1 MKKIDLMIF
10 DLDGTLVSSGTDLA
24 VAVNYTLKELGLARR
39 PEKEIIGFV
48 GDGVRKLI
56 EKTLG
61 DPQVRL
67 VDNALKIF
75 TDYYSEHL
83 LDNTNLYPDVTD
95 VLTNFADKTK
105 IILTNKRYEFTLKIA
120 RALNLEKHFH
130 EIIGS
135 DTLPYQKPDARLIDY
150 LLHKYEAK
158 KDKTVMIGDGINDI
172 YVAKNAG
179 ISSAAYLNG
188 LGSKDDLLAAKAD
201 YYCESLLELNSL
213 FI

>member
-10 DLDGTLVSSGTDLA
+10 DLDGTLVSSGTDL
-24 VAVNYTLKELGLARR
+24 VLAVNYTLRELGLPQR
-39 PEKEIIGFV
+39 PEKEIISFV

-56 EKTLG
+56 ERTLG
-61 DPQVRL
+61 NRQEKL
-67 VDNALKIF
+67 ADNALKIF

-83 LDNTNLYPDVTD
+83 LDNTKLYPNILD
-95 VLTNFADKTK
+95 VLTNFTDKTK

-120 RALNLEKHFH
+120 RGLQIEKYFN
-130 EIIGS
+130 ELIGA
-135 DTLPYQKPDARLIDY
+135 DTLPYQKPDGRLIDY
-150 LLHKYEAK
+150 LLDKYRVE

-179 ISSAAYLNG
+179 IISAAFLNG
-188 LGSKDDLLAAKAD
+188 LGLKDDLLAAEAD

>member
-10 DLDGTLVSSGTDLA
+10 DLDGTLVSSGTDLVA
-24 VAVNYTLKELGLARR
+24 AVNYTLNELGMPQRT
-39 PEKEIIGFV
+39 EKEIIGFV
-48 GDGVRKLI
+48 GDGVRSLI
-56 EKTLG
+56 ERSLG
-61 DPQVRL
+61 DRQEKL
-67 VDNALKIF
+67 ADNALKIF

-83 LDNTNLYPDVTD
+83 LDNTNLYPDVLD

-105 IILTNKRYEFTLKIA
+105 VILTNKRYKLTLRIA
-120 RALNLEKHFH
+120 RALNLENHFH
-130 EIIGS
+130 EIIGA
-135 DTLPYQKPDARLIDY
+135 DTLPYKKPDARLIDY
-150 LLHKYEAK
+150 LLRKYEAD

-172 YVAKNAG
+172 YVAKNSG
-179 ISSAAYLNG
+179 IISAAYLNG

>member
-24 VAVNYTLKELGLARR
+24 VAVNYTLKELGLPPRT
-39 PEKEIIGFV
+39 EKEIIGFV

-56 EKTLG
+56 EKSLG
-61 DPQVRL
+61 DLRERL

-75 TDYYSEHL
+75 TDYYNDHL
-83 LDNTNLYPDVTD
+83 LDNTNLYPGVLD

-105 IILTNKRYEFTLKIA
+105 IILTNKHYEFTLKISI
-120 RALNLEKHFH
+120 ALELEKHFH
-130 EIIGS
+130 EIIGV
-135 DTLPYQKPDARLIDY
+135 DTLPYQKPDGRLIDY
-150 LLHKYEAK
+150 LLHKYEVK
-158 KDKTVMIGDGINDI
+158 KDKAVMIGDGINDI

-179 ISSAAYLNG
+179 IISVAYLNG
-188 LGSKDDLLAAKAD
+188 LGLKDDLLAADAD

>member
-24 VAVNYTLKELGLARR
+24 VAVNYTLKELGLPPR

-48 GDGVRKLI
+48 GDGIRKLI
-56 EKTLG
+56 QRSLG
-61 DPQVRL
+61 DLREGL

-75 TDYYSEHL
+75 TDYYSDHL
-83 LDNTNLYPDVTD
+83 LDNTNLYPDVLD

-105 IILTNKRYEFTLKIA
+105 IILTNKRYEFTLKIV
-120 RALNLEKHFH
+120 RGLNLENHFN
-130 EIIGS
+130 EIIGA

-150 LLHKYEAK
+150 LLHKYEVK

-179 ISSAAYLNG
+179 IISAAYLNG

-201 YYCESLLELNSL
+201 YYCESLLELNLL

>member
-61 DPQVRL
+61 NPQVRL

-83 LDNTNLYPDVTD
+83 LDNTKLYPAVTD
-95 VLTNFADKTK
+95 VLKNFADKTK

-130 EIIGS
+130 EIIGADS
-135 DTLPYQKPDARLIDY
+135 MPYQKPDARLIDY
-150 LLHKYEAK
+150 LLHKYEAE

-179 ISSAAYLNG
+179 ISSVAYLNG
-188 LGSKDDLLAAKAD
+188 LGSKDDLLSAKAD
-201 YYCESLLELNSL
+201 YYCESLSELNSL

>member
-24 VAVNYTLKELGLARR
+24 VAVNYTLKELGLPPR

-48 GDGVRKLI
+48 GDGIRKLI
-56 EKTLG
+56 QRSLG
-61 DPQVRL
+61 DLREGF

-83 LDNTNLYPDVTD
+83 LDNTNLYPDVLD

-105 IILTNKRYEFTLKIA
+105 IILTNKRYEFTLKIV
-120 RALNLEKHFH
+120 RGLNLENHFN
-130 EIIGS
+130 EIIGA

-150 LLHKYEAK
+150 LLHKYEVK

-179 ISSAAYLNG
+179 IISAAYLNG